1 MPTLEPVTGTLEL
14 VMSTLECVMFSL
26 EPVRGTLES
35 VTGTLQRVMFSLEL
49 VTDTLEGVTGTLQV
63 LMLAFTG
70 SMRRFFILC
79 SRWKSKLVWQE
90 AKKKI
95 MGDFY
100 NPLEESFSLK
110 WWSWEL
116 LI

>member
-35 VTGTLQRVMFSLEL
+35 VTGTLQRVMFSLES
-49 VTDTLEGVTGTLQV
+49 VTGTLQV